1 MSNIKS
7 LLANEHIK
15 QRFIDSAKI
24 GRMHGE
30 AYITN
35 TVTGETVFN
44 KNKVIIEGSL
54 FTACKLF
61 GIEPPISLPS
71 YNNELLLDNTIN
83 AEHSEPEEV
92 CLFAIGTGG
101 CGQESSQKLPV
112 DYSKWIEPNNLIP
125 FRHVIP
131 TKDLTVDQRSKYFGR
146 RTLTDYISYY
156 FKVFDQEPKLI
167 LAYKDGT
174 PVTEEVYNSSNNM
187 DIDCYIQLRFSVTKD
202 EAREIFKVSGNLDQA
217 NISAISLLHAWKY
230 TNPTD
235 GYVYYQ
241 DIKPLTVL
249 NLNKEDMSDETK
261 GLDITYNVY
270 F

>member
-1 MSNIKS
+1 MNKPLI
-7 LLANEHIK
+7 ANEHIK
-15 QRFIDSAKI
+15 QRLIDSISI
-24 GRMHGE
+24 GRMRGE
-30 AYITN
+30 AYIKN
-35 TVTGETVFN
+35 TVTGETVFS

-61 GIEPPISLPS
+61 GIEPTISLPS
-71 YNNELLLDNTIN
+71 YNNELLLDNTVNI
-83 AEHSEPEEV
+83 EHSTAEEV

-112 DYSKWIEPNNLIP
+112 DYSKWIDPGNLIP

-131 TKDLTVDQRSKYFGR
+131 TKDLNPEQRTKYFGR

-156 FKVFDQEPKLI
+156 FKTFDQLPKLI
-167 LAYKDGT
+167 LTYKDGT

-187 DIDCYIQLRFSVTKD
+187 DIDCYIQLRFSVTKE
-202 EAREIFKVSGNLDQA
+202 EAREIFKASGNLDQA
-217 NISAISLLHAWKY
+217 SISAISLLHAWAY
-230 TNPTD
+230 TNPSD